1 MLLMRGSIKAGGKLE
16 VEIPGH
22 YNTLMYLLDG
32 SVQVNGKSAKKKDLV
47 WFNNDGNTI
56 IMSGNEETR
65 FIILS
70 GEPIGE
76 KVTSY
81 GPFVM
86 NTQTEIL
93 QAMRDSQM
101 GKMGVLIEN
110 F

>member
-1 MLLMRGSIKAGGKLE
+1 MVKEKDMLRFK
-16 VEIPGH
+16 
-22 YNTLMYLLDG
+22 
-32 SVQVNGKSAKKKDLV
+32 
-47 WFNNDGNTI
+47 NDGEMVAI
-56 IMSGNEETR
+56 SANEHSR

-86 NTQTEIL
+86 NTQTEIME
-93 QAMRDSQM
+93 AMRDSQM
-101 GKMGVLIEN
+101 GKMGVLIEQ